1 MSEHAHMNTRQNA
14 VSRHCGGMQRYGG
27 PAVRKGRTPER
38 LAEEEDGGGGG
49 GREGIMGVRR
59 KRQKSH
65 GGHVL
70 YFLGGKRDDV

>member
-38 LAEEEDGGGGG
+38 LAEEEDGGG
-49 GREGIMGVRR
+49 REGIMGVRR

-70 YFLGGKRDDV
+70 YFLGGKSDDV